1 MNTHRFITVVGALCL
16 WMMAGHAGALGGT
29 VRFIGAVVESPCEL
43 NITATTAQTECYR
56 NGRHYQSQQYTLP
69 NFGTTRKELPQ
80 HLGTTEIR
88 WVDQQQ
94 QLAIMTIDYR

>member
-1 MNTHRFITVVGALCL
+1 MGVTIK
-16 WMMAGHAGALGGT
+16 
-29 VRFIGAVVESPCEL
+29 
-43 NITATTAQTECYR
+43 
-56 NGRHYQSQQYTLP
+56 SQQYTLP
-69 NFGTTRKELPQ
+69 NFETTRKELPQ